1 MKADL
6 TTLSPWRVLLPVGF
20 GTALSLIGD
29 STLYT
34 VLPTQAENIGLTLA
48 AVGVLLSLNRFVR
61 LGANG
66 LAGWLCDRFSKRP
79 LFITSL
85 LLGAVSSAI
94 FAFTTYYPLLIIA
107 RLLWGIAWSGIWV
120 AGNGLILDFSQTA
133 DRGRWIGN
141 YHASFFLGAA
151 LGAFLG
157 GGLTDWLGFA
167 PAMGVAAGLN
177 FLGTIVA
184 WLFMPQIPIFKPFS
198 APSLES
204 AIEISSNAIPKKVN
218 ENSRGQLIT
227 AVSLLGINR
236 LVIAGILS
244 ATMGLY
250 LQQTV
255 GNSWQIGQLSLG
267 VATLTGLALG
277 TTILVSMFVT
287 PIMGR
292 FSDRTNSRWQAVAV
306 GLLPGV
312 LGFVVL
318 AFGLPG
324 YALLGLPLTSVSSSS
339 NQSLSTAIT
348 GDLSQGRRGRA
359 LAILYTAGD
368 FGSAI
373 GPPLA
378 YNLIAVLQVTQL
390 YLGCA
395 VLLFVM
401 WGTAVYWTKRSNL
414 AAK

>member
-1 MKADL
+1 M
-6 TTLSPWRVLLPVGF
+6 TLSPWRVLLPVGF

-34 VLPTQAENIGLTLA
+34 VLPTQAEDIWLTLA
-48 AVGVLLSLNRFVR
+48 MVGVLLSLNRFVR

-66 LAGWLCDRFSKRP
+66 VVGWLCDRFPKRP

-85 LLGAVSSAI
+85 LLGTAASAI
-94 FAFTTYYPLLIIA
+94 FALTTFYPLLIVA
-107 RLLWGIAWSGIWV
+107 RLLWGIAWAGIWV
-120 AGNGLILDFSQTA
+120 AGNGLVLDFTQTA

-141 YHASFFLGAA
+141 YHAAFFLGAA
-151 LGAFLG
+151 MGAFLG
-157 GGLTDWLGFA
+157 GSLTDWLGFA
-167 PAMGVAAGLN
+167 SAMGVAAVLN
-177 FLGTIVA
+177 LLGAIVA
-184 WLFMPQIPIFKPFS
+184 WLFMPRT
-198 APSLES
+198 
-204 AIEISSNAIPKKVN
+204 AIPQPQLISLPQTRPVLSGVVPEKVVVG
-218 ENSRGQLIT
+218 SRGQLLT
-227 AVSLLGINR
+227 AVSLQGINR
-236 LVIAGILS
+236 LVTAGILS
-244 ATMGLY
+244 ATLGLY

-255 GNSWQIGQLSLG
+255 GNSWQIGQFSLG

-277 TTILVSMFVT
+277 STILVSMLVT

-292 FSDRTNSRWQAVAV
+292 FSDRASSRWQAVAV

-318 AFGLPG
+318 ALGLPG
-324 YALLGLPLTSVSSSS
+324 FGLLGLPLTSVSSSS

-359 LAILYTAGD
+359 LGILYTVGD

-378 YNLIAVLQVTQL
+378 FSLLPILPVTQL

-395 VLLFVM
+395 VLLLVM
-401 WGTAVYWTKRSNL
+401 WGTAVYWTKRTRYPFSI
-414 AAK
+414 A